1 MRISDWSSDVCS
13 QENKMVGIFLF
24 VVTSHEDLGDTGNKT
39 GSWLHEL
46 AAPYW
51 RFRDA
56 GYDVVI
62 ASPKGGMAPLDPT
75 SLEESWISDAG
86 RRFQADEEASADLA
100 NTRRLDDIEPA
111 GYAGVFLV
119 GGTATTWDFPG
130 NAKKIGR
137 ASCRERVCPYV

>member
-1 MRISDWSSDVCS
+1 
-13 QENKMVGIFLF
+13 
-24 VVTSHEDLGDTGNKT
+24 
-39 GSWLHEL
+39 
-46 AAPYW
+46 
-51 RFRDA
+51 
-56 GYDVVI
+56 
-62 ASPKGGMAPLDPT
+62 MAPRDPT

-130 NAKKIGR
+130 NAKLAALVEGFAREQKVVGAVCHGVIGLVDAMDQNGNALVR
-137 ASCRERVCPYV
+137 NRKVTAISNAEAEMAGVDKHGPLSGERTAGKGSVSKGRYL

>member
-1 MRISDWSSDVCS
+1 
-13 QENKMVGIFLF
+13 MVGIFLF

-75 SLEESWISDAG
+75 SLEESWHSDAG
-86 RRFQADEEASADLA
+86 RRVQAAEEDTAVLA
-100 NTRRLDDIEPA
+100 NTRRPDKTEQA
-111 GYAGVFLV
+111 
-119 GGTATTWDFPG
+119 
-130 NAKKIGR
+130 GR
-137 ASCRERVCPYV
+137 AGKRGAGKERDRTGKT

>member
-1 MRISDWSSDVCS
+1 
-13 QENKMVGIFLF
+13 MVGIFLF

-119 GGTATTWDFPG
+119 GGPATPWARADERRVGRECVRTWRSRWVE
-130 NAKKIGR
+130 N
-137 ASCRERVCPYV
+137 V

>member
-1 MRISDWSSDVCS
+1 
-13 QENKMVGIFLF
+13 MVGIFLF

-100 NTRRLDDIEPA
+100 NTRRLDDIRSEEHTSELQSLMSIS
-111 GYAGVFLV
+111 YAVFCL
-119 GGTATTWDFPG
+119 
-130 NAKKIGR
+130 KKKKK
-137 ASCRERVCPYV
+137 

>member
-1 MRISDWSSDVCS
+1 
-13 QENKMVGIFLF
+13 MVGIFLF

-75 SLEESWISDAG
+75 SLEDSWISDAG

-100 NTRRLDDIEPA
+100 TTRSLDAIEQA
-111 GYAGVFLV
+111 GYAGVRSDERRV
-119 GGTATTWDFPG
+119 GKECVST
-130 NAKKIGR
+130 
-137 ASCRERVCPYV
+137 CRYRCSPYH